1 MIRVLDKT
9 VSDKIAAGEVIERPL
24 SIVKELVENAVDS
37 GASSIICEIKNGGK
51 SYIRVTDNGCG
62 IYEDEAELAFLRHA
76 TSKIEKAIDLDSIE
90 TLGFRGEALASICA
104 VSQTEMIT
112 KVRDAKTGLRL
123 VFRGGRLFSK
133 DQTGCPDGTT
143 IVVTD
148 LFYNTP
154 ARAKFLKSDS
164 AEASLI
170 IDFIS
175 RMALAYKDIKFRLIN
190 NNKILFSTV
199 GDGNRFKTILRVF
212 PGIDQKHM
220 VPVEYEEEGMSLE
233 GYISTPAF
241 SRTSRTSQ
249 IFFVNGRSVNS
260 KVMERGVTFGYRER
274 LFEGR
279 YPVCF
284 LFLHVDPRK
293 LDVNIHPNKREV
305 RFDDEGKVAEFIGRA
320 IMAALSTKEAIV
332 DASDAVYSR
341 MEKME
346 GLPSFMKDSR
356 VADPF
361 KDKTVTRNTSEGN
374 QVDIKTLL
382 SSRENKPDIPKSW
395 ETLKAPEVP
404 YNTEKSTEDKDKDID
419 NTERKPF
426 DFTPRD
432 HKIEEPLSVNE
443 TSLHD
448 DFEFKFD
455 ESKITGPV
463 DQDSVSNRRISTDK
477 IPGIQEQK
485 TPIEIYSPLLKP
497 FDFNDLWVT
506 GCIFDTYITACDDD
520 NFYLIDQHAAQERV
534 FYEKLVGEYESIEK
548 VRQTIM
554 VPLIINVD
562 YSQMENSEEWIS
574 TLTEMGFTIEEFGGT
589 SFRVTEIPMFM
600 EIGEAEEFIKNFL
613 ANSRTGS
620 GVRNTVVINKL
631 IMMSCKAAVKA
642 HDKLSLNEMKALM
655 KDLADCRNP
664 FSCPHGRPTAVK
676 LTQYD
681 LEKMFKRVQ

>member
-1 MIRVLDKT
+1 MIKVLDKS

-37 GASSIICEIKNGGK
+37 GADSIICEIKNGGK
-51 SYIRVTDNGCG
+51 SYIRVTDNGSG
-62 IYEDEAELAFLRHA
+62 IPYDEAELAFLRHA
-76 TSKIEKAIDLDSIE
+76 TSKIEKAKDLDSIE

-112 KVRDAKTGLRL
+112 KIRDSKTGVRL
-123 VFRGGRLFSK
+123 VYRGGRVFTK

-190 NNKILFSTV
+190 NDKILFSTL
-199 GDGNRFKTILRVF
+199 GDGNRFKTILRVY
-212 PGIDQKHM
+212 PSVDQKHM
-220 VPVEYEEEGMSLE
+220 VPLEYEEEGMYIE

-241 SRTSRTSQ
+241 SKTSRSQQ
-249 IFFVNGRSVNS
+249 IFFVNGRSVDS

-284 LFLHVDPRK
+284 LFLRVDPQT

-305 RFDDEGKVAEFIGRA
+305 RFDEEGKVAEFIGRA
-320 IMAALSTKEAIV
+320 ISYALSSKEAV
-332 DASDAVYSR
+332 VNASDAVYNR

-346 GLPSFMKDSR
+346 GLPSFVRNDSSAGDLFTNKSTKPKD
-356 VADPF
+356 
-361 KDKTVTRNTSEGN
+361 EGQ
-374 QVDIKTLL
+374 QVDIKSILQKK
-382 SSRENKPDIPKSW
+382 ENKPEVPPQW
-395 ETLKAPEVP
+395 ETLRAPDVP
-404 YNTEKSTEDKDKDID
+404 PQVELRKTPDIIR
-419 NTERKPF
+419 TPEPIKTPEPF
-426 DFTPRD
+426 KMPPADP
-432 HKIEEPLSVNE
+432 V
-443 TSLHD
+443 D

-455 ESKITGPV
+455 ESKITAPV
-463 DQDSVSNRRISTDK
+463 DSTKNVSLREASEKRL
-477 IPGIQEQK
+477 GLQEQK

-506 GCIFDTYITACDDD
+506 GCIFDTYITATDDD
-520 NFYLIDQHAAQERV
+520 SFYLIDQHAAQERV
-534 FYEKLVGEYESIEK
+534 FYEKLVGEYEAGEK

-562 YSQMENSEEWIS
+562 YSQLENSNEWID
-574 TLTEMGFTIEEFGGT
+574 TLTEMGFTIEEFGGNA
-589 SFRVTEIPMFM
+589 FRITEIPMFM
-600 EIGEAEEFIKNFL
+600 EIGEADEFIRVFL
-613 ANSRTGS
+613 ANTKIGTGM
-620 GVRNTVVINKL
+620 RNTVVINKL
-631 IMMSCKAAVKA
+631 IMMSCKAAIKA
-642 HDKLSLNEMKALM
+642 HDKLSLNEMKALL
-655 KDLADCRNP
+655 KDLANCRNP
-664 FSCPHGRPTAVK
+664 FSCPHGRPTAIK